1 MTEATI
7 QKALVRNCYKRL
19 ELNAQILSSVGRKWI
34 LRDLKIAFVISF
46 GDSYTLLSEGCI
58 HVKDYICG
66 FTVASLLKVLYVTFE
81 SYYC

>member
-1 MTEATI
+1 MTEVTI

-34 LRDLKIAFVISF
+34 LRDLKIISL
-46 GDSYTLLSEGCI
+46 GDSYTILSEGCI

-66 FTVASLLKVLYVTFE
+66 FTVASLK
-81 SYYC
+81 YYM